1 MQTKVLKALHLLREA
16 ETTTHTNLPADF
28 LGVIDAESD
37 QGESEAFKRALEAH
51 KAQLRKEA
59 MALLEE
65 VAYE

>member
-28 LGVIDAESD
+28 LGVIDAESNE
-37 QGESEAFKRALEAH
+37 GESEAFKTALEAH
-51 KAQLRKEA
+51 KRQLRKEA
-59 MALLEE
+59 IALLEE